1 MLSSKNN
8 AIYGD
13 SNAQTATVVPDLAKA
28 SDNSALS
35 VQQNTADLEIN
46 QKLVLNDLFYETTTE
61 EIYPQSTSA
70 GNCAIIGSTMGFTR
84 TDLMFLEM
92 EFQVTPVGP
101 NPVGTSAVGPG
112 FPTVT
117 NRGLF
122 NSPAFACLQGLQ
134 RFDVSMGNNNQKI
147 GRQQM
152 TTTAGLT
159 LIAQDQKY
167 EISSL
172 PIIAQL
178 GLPRTRTGHNPTTL
192 QTGISAQFYQSQTTI
207 LPLWIQHWNNAL
219 QDMILS
225 GNLTAMQV
233 TEPTLTANI
242 RLGVPLGML
251 NSFFKNTQFLPPGTP
266 YRFEIQFNTAAFV
279 IAVASAAPIALPN
292 SYLSLTHTGNF
303 RLVYRRHELR
313 QPAQASIN
321 NQWLTRPF
329 LYNYETYEYYEKAT
343 DGTNIN
349 YTVDIAISQQRPT
362 DIIIKVLYVGGSVPA
377 EVTTGTGTGRQIA
390 FPQSGI
396 SCVTCSNLKIYI
408 AGRQQY
414 YLRTTLADNAQLRRE
429 GLRDATNCL
438 NTAVNN
444 ETYSNMDGDFEPVI
458 SSQFSS
464 TEEFF
469 LKVSINPG
477 DMQKNGFMSTDMGA
491 VVVRVEGDF
500 SWANTT
506 RTPLPV
512 GYRIVYYKKLPEQIT
527 LDANKNI
534 TTITWPAVK
543 SNSGYLI
550 EQTFNTN

>member
-1 MLSSKNN
+1 MYTPKTN

-13 SNAQTATVVPDLAKA
+13 ANAQTATVVPDLAKA

-35 VQQNTADLEIN
+35 VQQNTADLEIH
-46 QKLVLNDLFYETTTE
+46 QKLILNDLFYETTTE
-61 EIYPQSTSA
+61 EIYPQTTSA
-70 GNCAIIGSTMGFTR
+70 GNVAIIGSTMGFTR

-92 EFQVTPVGP
+92 EFTAIATA
-101 NPVGTSAVGPG
+101 TSTATSIVGPG
-112 FPTVT
+112 YSTVV

-122 NSPAFACLQGLQ
+122 NSPAFAMLQGLQ

-152 TTTAGLT
+152 TTTSGIT

-167 EISSL
+167 ELASL

-178 GLPRTRTGHNPTTL
+178 GLPRTRTGHNPTSV
-192 QTGISAQFYQSQTTI
+192 QTGFSQQFFQSQTTI

-219 QDMILS
+219 QDIIIS
-225 GNLTAMQV
+225 
-233 TEPTLTANI
+233 ANASSFTGETTINTVI
-242 RLGVPLGML
+242 RVGVPLGVL

-266 YRFEIQFNTAAFV
+266 YRFEIQYNTSAFV
-279 IAVASAAPIALPN
+279 IAMADAAALTGN
-292 SYLSLTHTGNF
+292 KYLSLAHTGNF

-362 DIIIKVLYVGGSVPA
+362 DIIIKVLYNGGTIPA
-377 EVTTGTGTGRQIA
+377 EVTTGTGTGRQVA

-396 SCVTCSNLKIYI
+396 GCVTCSNLKIYI

-414 YLRTTLADNAQLRRE
+414 YLRTTLNDGSQFRRE
-429 GLRDATNCL
+429 GLKDATNCL
-438 NTAVNN
+438 NSTVNN
-444 ETYSNMDGDFEPVI
+444 ETYSNMDGDFEPVV

-469 LKVSINPG
+469 LKISINPG
-477 DMQKNGFMSTDMGA
+477 DMQKNGFLSTDMGA

-500 SWANTT
+500 SYANTL
-506 RTPLPV
+506 RTPIQT
-512 GYRIVYYKKLPEQIT
+512 GYKIVYYKKLPEQIT

-543 SNSGYLI
+543 SNTGYLI